1 MVTGNIR
8 RAQLISP
15 FGVGAMSVL
24 VDGTSVITGGLDYWY
39 PNPSEDENFA
49 LGEYQ
54 KHDWRLEERLRVG
67 SFRLPPDFRRGNRKK
82 DQINSGLHVPVLRF
96 PRWHFCMYCKR
107 LEYEPLTM
115 SQIVCCPDSKHAGH
129 RYRTRMSQVPFV
141 AICSH
146 GHIVDFPFSGWVH
159 RSANPACQGVLRLK
173 SRGGGSLEGQVV
185 QCDECGAERSLR
197 GITEAH
203 FDTRDHSEHTT
214 LSDHLSSD
222 GEPFLCS
229 GSEPWLQQESNG
241 CGEPIR
247 GALRSASNVYFPKVE
262 SSIYLPIKVGAV
274 DETLRNFFS
283 LSNVE
288 SRLDMLHL
296 VEVAENIDAN
306 KIVDLLRKTP
316 ELKQQL
322 SAFSDQQILDAYEDK
337 FGAQI
342 GGDRKKADVIS
353 DSAIESE
360 NLTQEEE
367 WRLPEFKLLRETP
380 TDSLL
385 SAIDPGCSDQLAP
398 FLGRV
403 RQVTT
408 LQETRALRGFTRVRD
423 GVLKLS
429 EGKNLLRRKSI
440 ESITDDWLP
449 AYVVKGEGIYLELNQ
464 PKLSEWEMRELVVA
478 RTALITRR
486 YNEAA
491 ERRQLPEREFTPR
504 FVLIHTLAHILI
516 NQLIFT
522 CGYSSASLR
531 ERLYASTTAE
541 NEMAGVLIYTAAGD
555 SEGTLG
561 GLVRMATPDRLT
573 DVFSRAVSA
582 ARWCSTDPVCM
593 DAGEQGQGPDS
604 CNLAACHGCAL
615 LPETS
620 CEEFNHFLDRGLVIG
635 TFENPDLGYFSN
647 FN

>member
-1 MVTGNIR
+1 
-8 RAQLISP
+8 
-15 FGVGAMSVL
+15 
-24 VDGTSVITGGLDYWY
+24 
-39 PNPSEDENFA
+39 
-49 LGEYQ
+49 
-54 KHDWRLEERLRVG
+54 
-67 SFRLPPDFRRGNRKK
+67 
-82 DQINSGLHVPVLRF
+82 
-96 PRWHFCMYCKR
+96 
-107 LEYEPLTM
+107 
-115 SQIVCCPDSKHAGH
+115 
-129 RYRTRMSQVPFV
+129 
-141 AICSH
+141 
-146 GHIVDFPFSGWVH
+146 
-159 RSANPACQGVLRLK
+159 
-173 SRGGGSLEGQVV
+173 
-185 QCDECGAERSLR
+185 
-197 GITEAH
+197 
-203 FDTRDHSEHTT
+203 
-214 LSDHLSSD
+214 
-222 GEPFLCS
+222 
-229 GSEPWLQQESNG
+229 LQQESNG

-360 NLTQEEE
+360 NLTQKEE

-385 SAIDPGCSDQLAP
+385 SAIDPGYSDQLAP

-573 DVFSRAVSA
+573 DVFSRAISA

-620 CEEFNHFLDRGLVIG
+620 CEEFNRFLDRGLVIG
-635 TFENPDLGYFSN
+635 TFENPDLGYFSK